1 VTSIGSP
8 CVPSSTGM
16 GVKRHNLVAMHAGIV
31 FSGVRT
37 GVVQGPWQLKSPF
50 PTPIPPSVVQELTT
64 AQNTV
69 TDRVG
74 RHLLI
79 ST

>member
-1 VTSIGSP
+1 
-8 CVPSSTGM
+8 M
-16 GVKRHNLVAMHAGIV
+16 GVKRHSWVTPDAGIV
-31 FSGVRT
+31 FSGVWT
-37 GVVQGPWQLKSPF
+37 GGVQGQVSPKGPF

-74 RHLLI
+74 RHLKG
-79 ST
+79 SAKRMS